1 MKEQRNER
9 LAFAVGGLLA
19 ERVDAPLAS
28 ADVIVPVP
36 MTWRRR
42 LVRQV
47 NGPEWMADAL
57 SRSLGIRQES
67 SILSWRRNVAVQS
80 SLPPAARRRN
90 VSGALRVQA
99 GCDLSGAHILLVDD
113 IMTTG
118 ATANAATRVLRRA
131 GASRVSLAVAA
142 RGIGAT

>member
-1 MKEQRNER
+1 MKDQRNER

-19 ERVDAPLAS
+19 ERVDESLAS

-42 LVRQV
+42 WVRQV
-47 NGPEWMADAL
+47 NGPESMADAL
-57 SRSLGIRQES
+57 SRSLGIRQEN
-67 SILSWRRNVAVQS
+67 SILSWGRNVAVQS
-80 SLPPAARRRN
+80 SLPPSARRQN
-90 VSGALRVQA
+90 VSDALRVRS